1 MGILDRPEDL
11 NLDLEDE
18 TTSAHLAE
26 GNDPEEENYEYQ
38 IDNEEIKENDL
49 KGIDNGEVKDDDI

>member
-18 TTSAHLAE
+18 TNSAHLAE
-26 GNDPEEENYEYQ
+26 GNDPEEENYEYSGVYGQ
-38 IDNEEIKENDL
+38 IMDRCNLSLIH
-49 KGIDNGEVKDDDI
+49 I